1 MGTFAQSRKLA
12 EQRPMRTKVFV
23 FALVVALLATV
34 APGCT
39 MPCCEIPQ
47 GTIQPSA
54 ARHCSMPSAQP
65 VTPATD
71 EVVALVA
78 PPCAMPCCK
87 IPQMGMI
94 QTPAAQRCPT
104 LCGQVTPSTDGV
116 VAPII
121 SDLPALHPIDEVPP
135 ATTTPALIS
144 DLDHNPRTSSPPAV
158 YLLDGTFLI

>member
-1 MGTFAQSRKLA
+1 
-12 EQRPMRTKVFV
+12 MRTNVFA
-23 FALVVALLATV
+23 FALVVALIATV

-39 MPCCEIPQ
+39 MPSCEIPQ
-47 GTIQPSA
+47 VGTIQPSA
-54 ARHCSMPSAQP
+54 ARHCSMSSAEP
-65 VTPATD
+65 VTPPAD
-71 EVVALVA
+71 EDVALVA
-78 PPCAMPCCK
+78 GVAPACAMPCCK
-87 IPQMGMI
+87 MPQMGMI
-94 QTPAAQRCPT
+94 QSSAAQRCPT

-135 ATTTPALIS
+135 ATTTPAHIS

>member
-1 MGTFAQSRKLA
+1 
-12 EQRPMRTKVFV
+12 MRTKVFV
-23 FALVVALLATV
+23 FALVVALIATV

-39 MPCCEIPQ
+39 MPCCEIHQ
-47 GTIQPSA
+47 VGTIQPSA

-65 VTPATD
+65 VTPPAD

-78 PPCAMPCCK
+78 GVATACTMPCCK
-87 IPQMGMI
+87 MPQMGMI
-94 QTPAAQRCPT
+94 QSSAAQRCPT
-104 LCGQVTPSTDGV
+104 LCRQVTPSTDGV

-135 ATTTPALIS
+135 ATTTLAHIS
-144 DLDHNPRTSSPPAV
+144 DLDHNPLTSSPPAV